1 MFKTLLKALALAAA
15 VASAPAHAVLTA
27 TGIACDGHG
36 TGMTTQPGYLDCS
49 GAWDGNN
56 LNQDADVQAQILA
69 DFGLVGL
76 GTEVDVTGGNAD
88 DVSGT
93 ITVADMASP
102 FVLALKAG
110 DAFSLYLFA
119 AHTTSIDFDTLGV
132 GFFSGGRNP
141 QEHFGQE
148 LSHATVYGTVTAVPE
163 PETYALIGAGL
174 AFVGWASRRRQRK
187 Q

>member
-1 MFKTLLKALALAAA
+1 MFKTTIQAMTLAAA
-15 VASAPAHAVLTA
+15 LVAAPAHALLVE

-36 TGMTTQPGYLDCS
+36 TGMTSQPGYLDCS
-49 GAWDGNN
+49 GAFDGNN
-56 LNQDADVQAQILA
+56 SNQDADVQAQILA
-69 DFGLVGL
+69 DFGLSGL
-76 GTEVDVTGGNAD
+76 TTEVDVTGANAD
-88 DVSGT
+88 QLTGT

-110 DAFSLYLFA
+110 NAFSLYLFA

-132 GFFSGGRNP
+132 GFINRGG
-141 QEHFGQE
+141 EHFGQE

-163 PETYALIGAGL
+163 PETYALLGAGL

>member
-56 LNQDADVQAQILA
+56 LTQDADVQAQILA

-132 GFFSGGRNP
+132 GFINNGG
-141 QEHFGQE
+141 EHFGQE

-163 PETYALIGAGL
+163 PETYALLAAGL